1 MELAQDESG
10 FVVDTITIENFKSY
24 EGVKVIG
31 PLMRFTAIVGPNGS
45 GKSNLMDALS
55 FVLGIGSKFLRS
67 QKLGDLI
74 FRRDGENAEQLQRSA
89 RVTLSLKRSAEEGPP
104 EQLKFERVIR

>member
-1 MELAQDESG
+1 MEPAPVDEPMELAPLAPLAPEEDG
-10 FVVDTITIENFKSY
+10 FAVDTITIENFKSY

-67 QKLGDLI
+67 QKLGGLI
-74 FRRDGENAEQLQRSA
+74 FRRDSENSEELQRS
-89 RVTLSLKRSAEEGPP
+89 
-104 EQLKFERVIR
+104 